1 MKRTNARIM
10 AMIVLYNYDIT
21 KEINIKSLEEMIG
34 CDFEYDEEF
43 ATTLVAGVLDNLQ
56 DIDYLISINL
66 ENYTIER
73 LSYVDRN
80 LIRIGVY
87 EMLKTETPINIII
100 NEIVEISK
108 IFSEIDDF
116 PSSKFNNSIL
126 DKIAKGL
133 KNGK

>member
-34 CDFEYDEEF
+34 SDFNYDEEF